1 MTLPE
6 DLVTRSEYLWMAFSN
21 ADLNL
26 EGGDLREAQ
35 RGALHAVAAHF
46 AWSDEPA
53 QVVLPTGVGKTLV
66 ASLLPYL
73 LGADRVLV
81 VTPARI
87 VKDQVA
93 YEFATQTVAKATG
106 ALLADAQPRPVLR
119 ADKRCSKWG
128 FATNYDVI
136 VGTPQVLSHA
146 YDGVAEIPAGLFDL
160 VIFDEAHHL
169 PAPTWDTLHHHLV
182 DVRTVLLTATPFR
195 RDGHR
200 LPGELA
206 FTYPLRRAILAGAYE
221 PVNFNPVELDA
232 DTDRDVS
239 LAAAA
244 AAILRAP
251 EHVAAESRLLA
262 RTNRREHAIALV
274 DVYAAVGV
282 TVEVVLDRT
291 SGRTVRRH
299 LKQMRAGGELDGLVV
314 VGAMTEGF
322 DFPRLKVAAYHWP
335 HRALGPTLQFI
346 GRLARAGDVRG
357 ELVAFA
363 DDVSGETAALFR
375 KDAVWET
382 LVPALVDTAVDR
394 ERQLRSFTSE
404 LTTLGFEQHKVSAL
418 AIAPPRSTHIFR
430 LADAPDFNFEPS
442 TIASSEVI
450 ERFRHSDDRFLAF
463 VTRRRLHPRFM
474 RNDVLDSVEHH
485 LHIATW
491 IDDPGLLFVST
502 DLASA
507 LKEILAGI
515 SGGRARPVSAA
526 DLTRLLAHADL
537 ERCFSVGARPT
548 SVGTAANESYRT
560 LSGPRAELSLSPS
573 EARARVLGH
582 VMGRMTGQGSG
593 SGTFGFS
600 AKKAKLWEPTPSDSL
615 AAFRDWC
622 QQHAAVL
629 RSSSATAAGNAALN
643 VLGLADRLDAF
654 PDAPVIAILPKEILV
669 GDADLLIA
677 GQPIDPLGV
686 DVTCHRQ
693 SATLMSLVLSDG
705 ADIVEFA
712 LSTQGTVTAVSG
724 SATTVDRTTGEV
736 LELSDVLEDYPVT
749 LLFGDGTWALG
760 ELTIRPPS
768 AFDPLPVDARLPV
781 SWSGVDTSAEF
792 VEPLTPTGSVAG
804 HALELLKPHADW
816 VIQDHLRG
824 ELADFIALR
833 EIGNRVEVDIVHCKK
848 PGGPPSTRVTDIQE
862 LLAQAMRSMYL
873 ATAGPSIWN
882 ELARRIQHRN
892 ATKIVKGTSAVV
904 TARLAAW
911 AADRPLISWQITCVQ
926 PGVDDA
932 VLNTWTQGN
941 ALMIAAYDACK
952 AQGVAF
958 RLIDAAP

>member
-1 MTLPE
+1 MPFT
-6 DLVTRSEYLWMAFSN
+6 N
-21 ADLNL
+21 AGLNL
-26 EGGDLREAQ
+26 DGPDLREAQ

-73 LGADRVLV
+73 LGVDRVLV

-93 YEFATQTVAKATG
+93 HEFATQTVAKAIG
-106 ALLADAQPRPVLR
+106 ALQDDIQPPSVLR
-119 ADKRCSKWG
+119 ADRRCSDWDS
-128 FATNYDVI
+128 ATEYDVV

-146 YDGVAEIPAGLFDL
+146 YAGVAEIPAGLFDL

-169 PAPTWDTLHHHLV
+169 PAPTWDTLHHHLA

-195 RDGHR
+195 RDGQR

-206 FTYPLRRAILAGAYE
+206 FTYPLRRAISAGAYQ
-221 PVNFNPVELDA
+221 PVNFNPVEVHDG
-232 DTDRDVS
+232 TDRDVA

-262 RTNRREHAIALV
+262 RTNRRAHATALV
-274 DVYAAVGV
+274 EVYAAVGV
-282 TVEVVLDRT
+282 SVEVVLDRT

-299 LKQMRAGGELDGLVV
+299 LKRMQAGGDLDGLVV

-346 GRLARAGDVRG
+346 GRFARAGDVRG

-363 DDVSGETAALFR
+363 EDVSGETAELFR

-382 LVPALVDTAVDR
+382 LVPDLVDTAVDR
-394 ERQLRSFTSE
+394 ERQLRSFTSD
-404 LTTLGFEQHKVSAL
+404 LTTLGLRAAPGLSARDRAATIDAHL
-418 AIAPPRSTHIFR
+418 PPTGP
-430 LADAPDFNFEPS
+430 ADFTFEPS
-442 TIASSEVI
+442 TIASGEVI
-450 ERFRHSDDRFLAF
+450 ERFRHTDDRFLAF

-485 LHIATW
+485 LHVATW
-491 IDDPGLLFVST
+491 IEDPGLLFVST

-507 LKEILAGI
+507 LKEILAGV
-515 SGGRARPVSAA
+515 SGGRARPVSAG

-600 AKKAKLWEPTPSDSL
+600 AKKAKLWEPTPTDSL
-615 AAFRDWC
+615 ADFRDWC
-622 QQHAAVL
+622 EQHAAVL
-629 RSSSATAAGNAALN
+629 RSSTATAAGNAALN

-654 PDAPVIAILPKEILV
+654 PDAPAIAVLPKEILV
-669 GDADLLIA
+669 GDADLLLA
-677 GQPIDPLGV
+677 GQAIDPLAV

-693 SATLMSLVLSDG
+693 SATVMSLVLTDGSDT
-705 ADIVEFA
+705 VEFA
-712 LSTQGTVTAVSG
+712 LSTQGTVTTVSG

-749 LLFGDGTWALG
+749 LLFGDGTWVLG
-760 ELTIRPPS
+760 ELTIHPPA
-768 AFDPLPVDARLPV
+768 AFDP
-781 SWSGVDTSAEF
+781 
-792 VEPLTPTGSVAG
+792 
-804 HALELLKPHADW
+804 
-816 VIQDHLRG
+816 
-824 ELADFIALR
+824 
-833 EIGNRVEVDIVHCKK
+833 C
-848 PGGPPSTRVTDIQE
+848 PSTPGC
-862 LLAQAMRSMYL
+862 RSP
-873 ATAGPSIWN
+873 GPAST
-882 ELARRIQHRN
+882 L
-892 ATKIVKGTSAVV
+892 
-904 TARLAAW
+904 
-911 AADRPLISWQITCVQ
+911 RPSSSSH
-926 PGVDDA
+926 
-932 VLNTWTQGN
+932 
-941 ALMIAAYDACK
+941 
-952 AQGVAF
+952 
-958 RLIDAAP
+958 

>member
-1 MTLPE
+1 MP
-6 DLVTRSEYLWMAFSN
+6 FSN
-21 ADLNL
+21 AELNL
-26 EGGDLREAQ
+26 KAADLREAQ
-35 RGALHAVAAHF
+35 RGALHAAAAHF
-46 AWSDEPA
+46 SWSDEAA
-53 QVVLPTGVGKTLV
+53 QIVLPTGVGKTLV

-93 YEFATQTVAKATG
+93 YEFATQTVAKAIG
-106 ALLADAQPRPVLR
+106 ALPVHMQAPSVSR
-119 ADKRCSKWG
+119 ADKRCSDWD
-128 FATNYDVI
+128 FAAGYDVV

-169 PAPTWDTLHHHLV
+169 PAPTWDTLHHHLA

-195 RDGHR
+195 RDGQR

-206 FTYPLRRAILAGAYE
+206 FTYPLRRAILAGAYQ
-221 PVNFNPVELDA
+221 PVNFNPVEARDG
-232 DTDRDVS
+232 TNRDVA

-251 EHVAAESRLLA
+251 EHVAAGSRLLA
-262 RTNRREHAIALV
+262 RTNRREHATDLV
-274 DVYAAVGV
+274 HVYATAGV

-299 LKQMRAGGELDGLVV
+299 LKRLEPAGDLDGLVV

-363 DDVSGETAALFR
+363 GDVSGETAALFR

-382 LVPALVDTAVDR
+382 LVPDLVDTAVDR
-394 ERQLRSFTSE
+394 ERQLRSFTSD
-404 LTTLGFEQHKVSAL
+404 LTTLGFEQHQVSAL
-418 AIAPPRSTHIFR
+418 AIAPPRSTHIFQ
-430 LADAPDFNFEPS
+430 LADAADFTFEPS
-442 TIASSEVI
+442 VIASSEVI
-450 ERFRHSDDRFLAF
+450 ERFRHTDDRFLAF

-485 LHIATW
+485 LHVATW

-507 LKEILAGI
+507 LKEILAGV
-515 SGGRARPVSAA
+515 SGGRARPVSAG

-600 AKKAKLWEPTPSDSL
+600 AKKAKLWEPTPTDSL
-615 AAFRDWC
+615 ADFRDWC

-629 RSSSATAAGNAALN
+629 RSTTATSAGNAALN

-654 PDAPVIAILPKEILV
+654 PDAPAIAVLPKELLI
-669 GDADLLIA
+669 GAADLFFA
-677 GQPIDPLGV
+677 GQAVDPLAV
-686 DVTCHRQ
+686 NVTCQRQ
-693 SATLMSLVLSDG
+693 SATEMRLELTHGSET
-705 ADIVEFA
+705 VEFA
-712 LSTQGTVTAVSG
+712 LSAQGTVTAVNG
-724 SATTVDRTTGEV
+724 EATTVDRTTGEV
-736 LELSDVLEDYPVT
+736 FELSDVLTEYPVT
-749 LLFGDGTWALG
+749 LLFGDGTWVLG
-760 ELTIRPPS
+760 ELTFHPPA
-768 AFDPLPVDARLPV
+768 AFEPLPDDARLPV

-804 HALELLKPHADW
+804 QTLELLKPDADW
-816 VIQDHLRG
+816 VIQDHLAG

-833 EIGNRVEVDIVHCKK
+833 EIGNRVAVDIVHCKK
-848 PGGPPSTRVTDIQE
+848 PGGAPSTRVTDIQE

-882 ELARRIQHRN
+882 ELARRLQHRN
-892 ATKIVKGTSAVV
+892 ATKIVKGTSDAV

-926 PGVDDA
+926 PGVEDA
-932 VLNTWTQGN
+932 ALGTWAQGN

-952 AQGVAF
+952 AQGVSF